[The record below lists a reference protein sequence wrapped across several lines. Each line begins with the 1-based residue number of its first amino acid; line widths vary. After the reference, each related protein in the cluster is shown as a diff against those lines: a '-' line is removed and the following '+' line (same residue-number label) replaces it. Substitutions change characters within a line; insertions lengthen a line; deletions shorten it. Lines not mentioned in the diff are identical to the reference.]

1 MRPLGARA
9 AAWLVH
15 LADPQRLAPAPPG
28 PPPWEEAHAILEAAS
43 AHGVLPAVLRGL
55 AQASRA
61 SGGAG
66 GAALAQARARLAAQ
80 AGFGLL
86 LSHHAARLLPALAEA
101 GIGATLVKGAC
112 FARRI
117 YPDQGLRGF
126 TDLDILVAQQDRRA
140 AGEVL
145 ARLGF
150 VEETPEYRAGEDYAE
165 EKWLLAAD
173 RSVMV
178 ELHGDLVHNPR
189 LRRALHLD
197 RAALLAAGGGD
208 AEDTSA
214 LLLVAAVHGATSHQ
228 FDRLQHVVD
237 VLLLGRGAAG
247 AVDAARLKRVAE
259 GCRARTALCV
269 ALLVA
274 SRLFGD
280 AACAAL
286 ARRLGAGAA
295 ARLGAALIAPG
306 VVLRAPT
313 DARGRDSWRRKA
325 LRELLRLGG

>member
-9 AAWLVH
+9 SAWLLH
-15 LADPQRLAPAPPG
+15 LADPQRLVPAPPG
-28 PPPWEEAHAILEAAS
+28 APPWDQAEAILDAAL

-55 AQASRA
+55 GQASRA
-61 SGGAG
+61 ARGEG
-66 GAALAQARARLAAQ
+66 GAALDHARERLAAQ

-86 LSHHAARLLPALAEA
+86 LSHHAARVLPALAEA
-101 GIGATLVKGAC
+101 GVGATLVKGAS

-117 YPDQGLRGF
+117 YPDPGLRGF
-126 TDLDILVAQQDRRA
+126 TDLDILVAQQDRAA
-140 AGEVL
+140 AGAVL

-150 VEETPEYRAGEDYAE
+150 VEEVPEYRAGEDYAE
-165 EKWLLAAD
+165 EKWLLATD

-197 RAALLAAGGGD
+197 RAAVRAAGGGD
-208 AEDTSA
+208 AEDASA

-247 AVDAARLKRVAE
+247 AVDAARLARVAD
-259 GCRARTALCV
+259 GCRARTALGV

-274 SRLFGD
+274 ARVFGD
-280 AACAAL
+280 AASAAL

-295 ARLGAALIAPG
+295 ARLGAALIGPG

-325 LRELLRLGG
+325 LREVLRLGG

>member
-1 MRPLGARA
+1 MRPLGSRA
-9 AAWLVH
+9 SAWLLH
-15 LADPQRLAPAPPG
+15 LADPQCLVPAPPG
-28 PPPWEEAHAILEAAS
+28 APPWDEAGALLEAAS
-43 AHGVLPAVLRGL
+43 AHGVLPAVLRALG
-55 AQASRA
+55 QASRA
-61 SGGAG
+61 AGGAG
-66 GAALAQARARLAAQ
+66 AAALAAWRERLAVQ

-86 LSHHAARLLPALAEA
+86 LSHHAARVLPALAEA
-101 GIGATLVKGAC
+101 GIGATLVKGAT
-112 FARRI
+112 FARRV
-117 YPDQGLRGF
+117 YPDPGLRGF
-126 TDLDILVAQQDRRA
+126 TDLDILVAQTDRAR

-150 VEETPEYRAGEDYAE
+150 VEEKPEYRGDADYAE

-197 RAALLAAGGGD
+197 RAAVLAAGGGD
-208 AEDTSA
+208 AEDAAA

-237 VLLLGRGAAG
+237 VLLLGRRAAG
-247 AVDAARLKRVAE
+247 AVDAARLARVAE
-259 GCRARTALCV
+259 GCGARPALGV

-274 SRLFGD
+274 ARVFGD
-280 AACAAL
+280 AACATL
-286 ARRLGAGAA
+286 ARQIGVGAA
-295 ARLGAALIAPG
+295 ARLGAALVSPG

-313 DARGRDSWRRKA
+313 EARGRDSWRRKA
-325 LRELLRLGG
+325 LRELLSFRG

>member
-9 AAWLVH
+9 AAWLLH
-15 LADPQRLAPAPPG
+15 LADPQRLVPPPPG
-28 PPPWEEAHAILEAAS
+28 AMPWDEAGAILDAAA

-61 SGGAG
+61 AGGAG
-66 GAALAQARARLAAQ
+66 AEALERARQRLAAQ
-80 AGFGLL
+80 AGFALL
-86 LSHHAARLLPALAEA
+86 LSRHAARVLAALAA
-101 GIGATLVKGAC
+101 SGIGATLVKGES

-117 YPDQGLRGF
+117 YPDPGLRGF

-145 ARLGF
+145 ARLDL
-150 VEETPEYRAGEDYAE
+150 VEATPDYRAGKDYAE
-165 EKWLLAAD
+165 GKWLLATD

-197 RAALLAAGGGD
+197 RAAVLAAGGGD
-208 AEDTSA
+208 AEDASA
-214 LLLVAAVHGATSHQ
+214 LLLVAAVHGAASHQ

-237 VLLLGRGAAG
+237 VLLLARGAAG
-247 AVDAARLKRVAE
+247 AVDAARLTRVAE
-259 GCRARTALCV
+259 GCRARTALGA

-274 SRLFGD
+274 ARLFGD
-280 AACAAL
+280 PAPAAL
-286 ARRLGAGAA
+286 ARALGTGMA

-306 VVLRAPT
+306 TVLRAQT
-313 DARGRDSWRRKA
+313 AARGRGSWRRKA
-325 LRELLRLGG
+325 LRELLRAGG